1 MEKLITTLVAVL
13 SIGGCSEKPDPM
25 SERKPL
31 PIIVQP
37 MTADAMIVVAIE
49 DFQSHQPPTPV
60 DFRNVRFGLMPKDEQ
75 QNRALLCGEFLVFDG
90 KDKREWT
97 AFATIQTEGYEQWL
111 GGAAFGICQQSNI
124 KWQGDADYSAALKK
138 KLPF

>member
-1 MEKLITTLVAVL
+1 MVKLITTLVAVL

-25 SERKPL
+25 SERPS
-31 PIIVQP
+31 PIIVLP
-37 MTADAMIVVAIE
+37 MTADAIIEVAIE

-60 DFRNVRFGLMPKDEQ
+60 DFRNVRFGLIPNDEQ
-75 QNRALLCGEFLVFDG
+75 QNLAMLCGEFLAFDG

-111 GGAAFGICQQSNI
+111 GGAAFGICQHSHI
-124 KWQGDADYSAALKK
+124 KWQGNADYSAAFKK
-138 KLPF
+138 KPPF